1 MIQELINR
9 LDAMFPGVAIYMDS
23 TPQGVSLPAFFVQIV
38 DVSLVREFQG
48 RYWYRV
54 LFSVVYVPE
63 KRKDPGHPGMFLP
76 LDSGGML
83 KLSGT
88 LDEMLWLL
96 EEWSPTRRAT
106 EIEGRIVDEA
116 AQVEVGYL
124 QMMRKKLPREAYMET
139 LRQEFRTNRR

>member
-1 MIQELINR
+1 MIQELIDR
-9 LDAMFPGVAIYMDS
+9 LDAVFPGTAIYMDDV
-23 TPQGVSLPAFFVQIV
+23 PQGVSLPAFFVQV
-38 DVSLVREFQG
+38 ADVSLVREFQG

-63 KRKDPGHPGMFLP
+63 RRKDPKHPGMFLP
-76 LDSGGML
+76 LDSGEML
-83 KLSGT
+83 KLSGM

-96 EEWSPTRRAT
+96 EEWSPKQRAT

-116 AQVEVGYL
+116 AQVMVGYQ